1 VRERFSQFV
10 TVEHNLA
17 KFAVKEAKF
26 TSWMDA
32 KLETFQAGDYGNN
45 LVEAETLVA
54 AHASYESQLTNMQ
67 ALLETCRG
75 WAACPGIEAH
85 AQHEA
90 TQAAL
95 AAMEEKLEQTVAAG
109 TQHGANL
116 ESVREQYEAFE
127 ALDKVATWAV
137 AQQEF
142 FSTGIYGETLLE
154 TNGLIEEHSQWSV
167 QLAAKRELVDGM
179 SSEQDVIVERITAE
193 KGNLDAIAEHAAT
206 YAAYLEM
213 QKELYE
219 KYDAMDKVLGWC
231 ETQNATFQTEEYGE
245 DLAAVRNLLEEFK
258 DTFTVNVPTQKA
270 VLEEMT
276 SEQEAITT
284 RRDEVLAHM
293 QATEEAAEYYR
304 IQLLLSQERFEKL
317 PALDRCEA
325 WMADQNATFQAAD
338 YGASLSEVASL
349 LEAYGTF
356 QSNAA
361 AQQEVLSTMESNQ
374 EVILN
379 RLAELQAKMQET
391 SAAAEEYQ
399 TQLLLSQ
406 ERLEKMPAID
416 QVVAWLEAQHAV
428 FTSANRGDSLADVL
442 DLIAV
447 HETFEANHAKQQ
459 AVIDGM
465 ETYVCGVRVLEA
477 TGTVGH

>member
-1 VRERFSQFV
+1 
-10 TVEHNLA
+10 
-17 KFAVKEAKF
+17 
-26 TSWMDA
+26 M
-32 KLETFQAGDYGNN
+32 
-45 LVEAETLVA
+45 
-54 AHASYESQLTNMQ
+54 
-67 ALLETCRG
+67 
-75 WAACPGIEAH
+75 
-85 AQHEA
+85 
-90 TQAAL
+90 
-95 AAMEEKLEQTVAAG
+95 
-109 TQHGANL
+109 
-116 ESVREQYEAFE
+116 
-127 ALDKVATWAV
+127 
-137 AQQEF
+137 
-142 FSTGIYGETLLE
+142 
-154 TNGLIEEHSQWSV
+154 
-167 QLAAKRELVDGM
+167 
-179 SSEQDVIVERITAE
+179 
-193 KGNLDAIAEHAAT
+193 
-206 YAAYLEM
+206 
-213 QKELYE
+213 
-219 KYDAMDKVLGWC
+219 LG
-231 ETQNATFQTEEYGE
+231 
-245 DLAAVRNLLEEFK
+245 
-258 DTFTVNVPTQKA
+258 
-270 VLEEMT
+270 
-276 SEQEAITT
+276 
-284 RRDEVLAHM
+284 
-293 QATEEAAEYYR
+293 
-304 IQLLLSQERFEKL
+304 LSQERFEKL

-465 ETYVCGVRVLEA
+465 ETYV
-477 TGTVGH
+477 